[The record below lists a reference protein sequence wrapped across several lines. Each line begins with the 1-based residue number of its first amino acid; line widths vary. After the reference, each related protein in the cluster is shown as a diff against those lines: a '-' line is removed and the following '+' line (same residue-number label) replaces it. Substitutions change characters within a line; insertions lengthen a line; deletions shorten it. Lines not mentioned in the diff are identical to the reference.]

1 MVKNVLKK
9 INIKVLLPN
18 KNIKTPLLSTR
29 FLLSAKNK
37 KNLTIILKKEKQ
49 WIKKKF

>member
-1 MVKNVLKK
+1 MIKNVLKK

-37 KNLTIILKKEKQ
+37 KNLTIILKKKEKQ
-49 WIKKKF
+49 

>member
-1 MVKNVLKK
+1 MIKNVLKK

-29 FLLSAKNK
+29 FLLAAKNK
-37 KNLTIILKKEKQ
+37 KSLTIILQKEKQ
-49 WIKKKF
+49 